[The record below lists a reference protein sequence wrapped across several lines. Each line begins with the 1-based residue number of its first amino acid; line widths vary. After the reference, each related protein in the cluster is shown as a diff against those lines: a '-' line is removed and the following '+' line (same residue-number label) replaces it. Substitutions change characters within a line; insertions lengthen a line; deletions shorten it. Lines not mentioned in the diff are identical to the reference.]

1 MKIGF
6 LISPSM
12 LVTSMT
18 NAYELMFA
26 AIQSTKALSRTSLE
40 SPTLVKVGAKDDRIS
55 MPSGLSLATD
65 KGLDKEVYDMIYL
78 PAIWR
83 NPRPV
88 IKSSQAVVNW
98 IRYQY
103 KQGAIINSTG
113 TGVCWVAE
121 AGLLDNQPAVL
132 ERVLQVVRYRQFHL
146 EALQMQ
152 PDGQDKLTVNM
163 KVSSQQS
170 INILTSQ
177 LNKLYDLA
185 RLSIQHEMPL
195 KATA

>member
-1 MKIGF
+1 MQ
-6 LISPSM
+6 
-12 LVTSMT
+12 T
-18 NAYELMFA
+18 E
-26 AIQSTKALSRTSLE
+26 TKSE
-40 SPTLVKVGAKDDRIS
+40 
-55 MPSGLSLATD
+55 M
-65 KGLDKEVYDMIYL
+65 YDIEM
-78 PAIWR
+78 
-83 NPRPV
+83 
-88 IKSSQAVVNW
+88 
-98 IRYQY
+98 
-103 KQGAIINSTG
+103 
-113 TGVCWVAE
+113 
-121 AGLLDNQPAVL
+121 LLDNQPAAL
-132 ERVLQVVRYRQFHL
+132 ERVLQVVRYRQFQL

>member
-1 MKIGF
+1 MQTETEK
-6 LISPSM
+6 
-12 LVTSMT
+12 
-18 NAYELMFA
+18 YEIEM
-26 AIQSTKALSRTSLE
+26 
-40 SPTLVKVGAKDDRIS
+40 
-55 MPSGLSLATD
+55 
-65 KGLDKEVYDMIYL
+65 
-78 PAIWR
+78 
-83 NPRPV
+83 
-88 IKSSQAVVNW
+88 
-98 IRYQY
+98 
-103 KQGAIINSTG
+103 
-113 TGVCWVAE
+113 
-121 AGLLDNQPAVL
+121 LLDNQPAVL

-146 EALQMQ
+146 ESLQMQ